1 MKALNYAKV
10 CVTIPLKIM
19 YVTYSML
26 SKNSEKNALLA
37 MPSLELVKMV
47 INLLP
52 NNTCIAESCNARL
65 HLWTP
70 FRKTALNQWI
80 DSKVTYT
87 MANIDI
93 LVEKMQYNL
102 FQTSK
107 SDFLSRE

>member
-1 MKALNYAKV
+1 
-10 CVTIPLKIM
+10 
-19 YVTYSML
+19 ML